1 MNLWRQRIK
10 RFSSKSDF
18 RAWEKQ
24 CLLTRAKKKKECE
37 KITRIKI
44 IDTSAFQIQKSY
56 SLNYTITSFGR

>member
-1 MNLWRQRIK
+1 MGKTNAYK
-10 RFSSKSDF
+10 SK
-18 RAWEKQ
+18 KKK
-24 CLLTRAKKKKECE
+24 KKKKECE